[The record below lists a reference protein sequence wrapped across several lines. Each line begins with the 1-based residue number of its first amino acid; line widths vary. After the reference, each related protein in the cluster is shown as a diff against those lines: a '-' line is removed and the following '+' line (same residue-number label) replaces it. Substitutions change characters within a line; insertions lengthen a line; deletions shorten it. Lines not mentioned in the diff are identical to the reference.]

1 MNDSFV
7 LKPDGLR
14 VIQSTKKIIGLNN
27 LVPDQKINKDQVRRL
42 LPDIYN
48 DQPIYFRPVEDL
60 TKVLSHSRKYL
71 EILEKPDD
79 QIVLDDCFLIQ
90 EPLSENPNHIS
101 LVAATKPY
109 LYLTLIDNTLT
120 MQDWRINKVD
130 RNNSDVFIKNASFI
144 PMNGFTITRAESE
157 KNDQDNLL
165 SFYVSG
171 LKKDILTYHT
181 DSQEVVIKSDDDQD
195 YQLATQSTFQVY
207 KLPVKRMYTI
217 RKTNG
222 IFFKPINKLIK
233 ATSHELDNDSFFEF
247 INESDTTLAIP
258 GSQKYDYIHIKNKN
272 GGYWTIIDQFKLRT
286 TADKPGKFTRF
297 YLDKVGSIHKIYY
310 GGDNRS
316 LPLFIQSDGIIR
328 LAKTTEVNTSET
340 YFIFGKSYSKRS
352 VKLK

>member
-1 MNDSFV
+1 
-7 LKPDGLR
+7 
-14 VIQSTKKIIGLNN
+14 
-27 LVPDQKINKDQVRRL
+27 
-42 LPDIYN
+42 
-48 DQPIYFRPVEDL
+48 
-60 TKVLSHSRKYL
+60 
-71 EILEKPDD
+71 
-79 QIVLDDCFLIQ
+79 
-90 EPLSENPNHIS
+90 
-101 LVAATKPY
+101 
-109 LYLTLIDNTLT
+109 
-120 MQDWRINKVD
+120 
-130 RNNSDVFIKNASFI
+130 
-144 PMNGFTITRAESE
+144 
-157 KNDQDNLL
+157 
-165 SFYVSG
+165 
-171 LKKDILTYHT
+171 
-181 DSQEVVIKSDDDQD
+181 
-195 YQLATQSTFQVY
+195 
-207 KLPVKRMYTI
+207 MYTI